1 MSLSLLKS
9 LKPLDATLID
19 CFSEILMT
27 KPFSSFKLSSE
38 KFIADRYFLDIEAFK
53 QRARS
58 VLSHSLILDS
68 DFVTTLTIT
77 KPQRF
82 SNADLWIIK
91 MINKYSRATIRQI
104 IIPLYILGIWILISI
119 ELYSLQI
126 RIYNPVKYFKLDIS
140 KYLNAINEYIAKS
153 EWFQHNSSIVQSKI
167 KLDSDISSLE
177 IKEIPCSFQIDKC
190 DSGVMICLIMY
201 SLCQGI
207 KPHNINLF
215 SKRRRYVL
223 YKAFRDSN
231 IDKVATLF
239 NKESQSIQN
248 K

>member
-1 MSLSLLKS
+1 MLESRSLSLLKS
-9 LKPLDATLID
+9 VKPLDSTLID

-27 KPFSSFKLSSE
+27 KPFSAFKLSSE
-38 KFIADRYFLDIEAFK
+38 KFIADRYLLGIEAFK

-58 VLSHSLILDS
+58 VLNKTIILDS
-68 DFVTTLTIT
+68 DFVATLMIS

-91 MINKYSRATIRQI
+91 MVNKYSRATIRQI
-104 IIPLYILGIWILISI
+104 IIPLCVCGIWILISI

-126 RIYNPVKYFKLDIS
+126 RIYNPVKYFKLDIA
-140 KYLNAINEYIAKS
+140 KYLNPIKEYIAKS
-153 EWFQHNSSIVQSKI
+153 EWFQHNSSIVESKF
-167 KLDSDISSLE
+167 KPNGSISSLE
-177 IKEIPCSFQIDKC
+177 IKEIPCAYQIEKS
-190 DSGVMICLIMY
+190 DSGVMVCLFMY

-207 KPHNINLF
+207 KPLNINLF

-231 IDKVATLF
+231 IDKVVTLF
-239 NKESQSIQN
+239 NKDS
-248 K
+248 